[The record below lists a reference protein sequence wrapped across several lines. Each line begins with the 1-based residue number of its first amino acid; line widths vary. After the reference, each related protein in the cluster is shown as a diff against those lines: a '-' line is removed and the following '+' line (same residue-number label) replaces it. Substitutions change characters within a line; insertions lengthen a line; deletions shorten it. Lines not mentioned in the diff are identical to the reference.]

1 MPLKGIPTRI
11 NPELLYV
18 LAKLGHGDAIVIS
31 DANFP
36 SDSIASN
43 CIVKQPIRV
52 SGSTAEV
59 LHDILK
65 LLPLDQYVEK
75 PVKVMDRVQSDKDKG
90 LVVPAYATL
99 STAAGYS
106 SIDKLDYIERFQ
118 FYEDAK
124 KCFAV
129 IQTDDSSLYAN
140 TIISKGVL

>member
-1 MPLKGIPTRI
+1 MPLKGIPLRI

-52 SGSTAEV
+52 SGSTSEV
-59 LHDILK
+59 LHDIL
-65 LLPLDQYVEK
+65 LLFPLDQYLEK
-75 PVKVMDRVQSDKDKG
+75 PVKVMDRVQSDKG
-90 LVVPAYATL
+90 LLVPAYEAL
-99 STAAGYS
+99 SKAAGFS

-124 KCFAV
+124 KCYAV

-140 TIISKGVL
+140 TIIFKGVL